1 MARGRVLPAGNWAM
15 VFARASCNAMSI
27 AAIVAW
33 FVAWVVATTLASPAT
48 AQASAGDGDW
58 DEVRHGAVVLF
69 RHANAPGVGDPQG
82 MRLSDCKTQRNLDG
96 EGRAQARR
104 IGAAFRERKIEVG
117 AVLTSR
123 WCRAR
128 DTAEEAFPGRARD
141 EPAFD
146 SFFAD
151 RGEEPQRTA
160 AARRVIDAWRG
171 PGVLVVV
178 THQVNISAITGRV
191 TRSGEGVVLRRQGRS
206 MAVVGSVVP

>member
-1 MARGRVLPAGNWAM
+1 MRNR
-15 VFARASCNAMSI
+15 RALLAAAC
-27 AAIVAW
+27 AIVQCLGA
-33 FVAWVVATTLASPAT
+33 VLASPVA
-48 AQASAGDGDW
+48 AQGPAGDGDW
-58 DEVRHGAVVLF
+58 HEVRAAAVVLF

-82 MRLSDCKTQRNLDG
+82 MKIGDCKTQRNLDD

-104 IGAAFRERKIEVG
+104 IGATFRERAIEVG

-128 DTAEEAFPGRARD
+128 DTAAAAFPGRVRD

-160 AARRVIDAWRG
+160 DARRVIDAWRG

-178 THQVNISAITGRV
+178 THQVNIAAITGRV
-191 TRSGEGVVLRRQGRS
+191 VRSGEGVVLRRQGKA
-206 MAVVGSVVP
+206 MVVVGSVVP

>member
-1 MARGRVLPAGNWAM
+1 MWMMAI
-15 VFARASCNAMSI
+15 ARAASGFESI
-27 AAIVAW
+27 AGAIVLCCAM
-33 FVAWVVATTLASPAT
+33 ALASPAT
-48 AQASAGDGDW
+48 AQGPAGDGDW
-58 DEVRHGAVVLF
+58 QQVRDGAVVLF
-69 RHANAPGVGDPQG
+69 RHAKAPGVGDPQG
-82 MRLSDCKTQRNLDG
+82 MRLGDCKTQRNLDD

-104 IGAAFRERKIEVG
+104 IGTTFRERAIEVG
-117 AVLTSR
+117 GVLTSR

-128 DTAEEAFPGRARD
+128 DTADEAFPGRARE

-178 THQVNISAITGRV
+178 THQVNITAITGRV
-191 TRSGEGVVLRRQGRS
+191 ARPGEGIVLRREGKS
-206 MAVVGSVVP
+206 KAAVGSVVP

>member
-1 MARGRVLPAGNWAM
+1 MSRRRVLLGL
-15 VFARASCNAMSI
+15 CI
-27 AAIVAW
+27 AVALGSP
-33 FVAWVVATTLASPAT
+33 VVAQGPSTP
-48 AQASAGDGDW
+48 AGDGDW
-58 DEVRHGAVVLF
+58 LEVRSGTVVLF

-82 MRLSDCKTQRNLDG
+82 MKLGDCKTQRNLDD

-104 IGAAFRERKIEVG
+104 IGATFRERAIEVG

-128 DTAEEAFPGRARD
+128 DTAEEAFPGRARE

-151 RGEEPQRTA
+151 RDEAPQRTA
-160 AARRVIDAWRG
+160 DARRVIDAWRG

-178 THQVNISAITGRV
+178 THQVNITAITGRV
-191 TRSGEGVVLRRQGRS
+191 VRSGEGIVLRRQGKA